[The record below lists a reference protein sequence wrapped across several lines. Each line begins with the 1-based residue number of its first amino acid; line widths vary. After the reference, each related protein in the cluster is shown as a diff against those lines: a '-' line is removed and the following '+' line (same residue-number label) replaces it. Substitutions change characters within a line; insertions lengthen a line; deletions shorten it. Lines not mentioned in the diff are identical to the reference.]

1 METKIDNRQCNI
13 SHTPDRDSIGTAGRS
28 QSSQGWTRIKGLR
41 PGEQLSSRAVPHS
54 VVNGRKCVGTS
65 TQQMKREE
73 ERTTQQVIQDY
84 NR

>member
-1 METKIDNRQCNI
+1 MGSRQCDTF
-13 SHTPDRDSIGTAGRS
+13 HALDRDSIGTAGRS

-54 VVNGRKCVGTS
+54 VVNGRMCVGTS

-73 ERTTQQVIQDY
+73 ERTQQVIQDY